1 MGRKREVLTPSVSKN
16 GPIKQQVCADQTM
29 FSCRLTYKY
38 SRLIQQ
44 SDDGRPGELP
54 QAERCVVDDDEE
66 DEEEVKTRET
76 GEWGG
81 GGVG

>member
-1 MGRKREVLTPSVSKN
+1 
-16 GPIKQQVCADQTM
+16 M

-81 GGVG
+81 GGGGVNCRRRGGV